1 MDHLPIFCQLR
12 DRDCLIVGGGDVAE
26 RKARLLLDAGARL
39 TVNALAFIPQ
49 FTAWADAGML
59 TLVEGPFD
67 ESLLDTC
74 WLAIAATDDD
84 ALNQRVSEAAEARRI
99 FCNVVD
105 APKAASFIMPSI
117 IDRSPLMVAVSSGG
131 TSPVL
136 ARLLRE
142 KLESLLPLHLGQVAK
157 YAGQLRGRVKQQFA
171 TMGERRRFWEKLFVN
186 DRLAQSLAN
195 NDQKAITETTEQLI
209 NEPLDHRGEVVLVGA
224 GPGDAGLLTLKGL
237 QQIQQADVVVYD
249 RLVSDDIMNLVR
261 RDADRVFVGKRAGY
275 HCVPQEEINQ
285 ILLREAQKGKR
296 VVRLKGGD
304 PFIFGRGGEELETLC
319 NAGIPFSVVPGITA
333 ASGCSAYSGIPLT
346 HRDYAQS
353 VRLITGHLKTG
364 GEELETLCNAGIPF
378 SVVPGI
384 TAASGCSA
392 YSGIPLTHRDY
403 AQSVRLITG
412 HLKTGGELD
421 WENLAAEKQT
431 LVFYMGLNQAATIQQ
446 KLIEYG
452 MPGEMPVAIVENGTA
467 VTQRVIDG
475 TLSQLGE
482 LAQQMNSP
490 SLIIIGRV
498 VGLRDKLNWFSNH

>member
-12 DRDCLIVGGGDVAE
+12 GRACLLVGGGDVAE
-26 RKARLLLDAGARL
+26 RKARLLLDAGAQL
-39 TVNALAFIPQ
+39 TVNALSFIPQ
-49 FTAWADAGML
+49 FTAWAAEGML
-59 TLVEGPFD
+59 TLVEGEFS
-67 ESLLDTC
+67 ETLLDEC
-74 WLAIAATDDD
+74 WLAIAATDND
-84 ALNQRVSEAAEARRI
+84 AVNQRVSDAAEARRI

-105 APKAASFIMPSI
+105 APKEASFIMPSI
-117 IDRSPLMVAVSSGG
+117 IDRSPLMVAISSGG

-142 KLESLLPLHLGQVAK
+142 KLESLLPQHLGHVAK
-157 YAGQLRGRVKQQFA
+157 FAGQLRSRVKRHFA
-171 TMGERRRFWEKLFVN
+171 TMSERRRFWEKLFVN

-195 NDQKAITETTEQLI
+195 QNMAAVESITEQML
-209 NEPLDHRGEVVLVGA
+209 NEPLDNRGEVVLVGA

-249 RLVSDDIMNLVR
+249 RLVSDEIMNLVR

-285 ILLREAQKGKR
+285 ILLREAQSGKR

-319 NAGIPFSVVPGITA
+319 HAGIPFSVVPGITA

-353 VRLITGHLKTG
+353 VRL
-364 GEELETLCNAGIPF
+364 
-378 SVVPGI
+378 V
-384 TAASGCSA
+384 
-392 YSGIPLTHRDY
+392 
-403 AQSVRLITG
+403 TG

-421 WENLAAEKQT
+421 WANLAAEKQT
-431 LVFYMGLNQAATIQQ
+431 LVFYMGLNQAAKIQEQ
-446 KLIEYG
+446 LIAHG
-452 MPGEMPVAIVENGTA
+452 MQADMPVALVENGTS
-467 VTQRVIDG
+467 VQQRVVSG

-482 LAQQMNSP
+482 LAQQVKSP
-490 SLIIIGRV
+490 SLIIVGRV
-498 VGLRDKLNWFSNH
+498 VALRDKLKWF

>member
-12 DRDCLIVGGGDVAE
+12 NRDCLLVGGGDVAE

-39 TVNALAFIPQ
+39 TVNARDYVPQ
-49 FTAWADAGML
+49 FHVWADAGML
-59 TLVEGPFD
+59 TLATGDFQPA
-67 ESLLDTC
+67 LLDTC

-84 ALNQRVSEAAEARRI
+84 TVNQQVSDEAEARRI

-142 KLESLLPLHLGQVAK
+142 KLEAVLPQHLGQVAL
-157 YAGQLRGRVKQQFA
+157 YAGQLRARVKQQFA
-171 TMGERRRFWEKLFVN
+171 TMGERRRFWEKLFMN

-195 NDQKAITETTEQLI
+195 QDKQAIADTTEHLL
-209 NEPLDHRGEVVLVGA
+209 NTPLDHRGEVVLVGA

-249 RLVSDDIMNLVR
+249 RLVSDDIMDLVR
-261 RDADRVFVGKRAGY
+261 RDADRIFVGKRAGY
-275 HCVPQEEINQ
+275 HCVPQDEINQ
-285 ILLREAQKGKR
+285 ILLREAQQGKR

-319 NAGIPFSVVPGITA
+319 EAGIPFSVVPGITA

-353 VRLITGHLKTG
+353 VRL
-364 GEELETLCNAGIPF
+364 
-378 SVVPGI
+378 V
-384 TAASGCSA
+384 
-392 YSGIPLTHRDY
+392 
-403 AQSVRLITG
+403 TG

-446 KLIEYG
+446 KLIEHG
-452 MPGEMPVAIVENGTA
+452 MQADMPVAIVENGTA
-467 VTQRVIDG
+467 ITQRVIDG
-475 TLSQLGE
+475 QLTQLGE
-482 LAQQMNSP
+482 LAQQMASP
-490 SLIIIGRV
+490 ALIIVGRV

>member
-26 RKARLLLDAGARL
+26 RKARLLLEAGARL

-49 FTAWADAGML
+49 FTVWADEGML

-67 ESLLDTC
+67 EALLDPC

-84 ALNQRVSEAAEARRI
+84 AVNQHVSEAAESRRI

-117 IDRSPLMVAVSSGG
+117 IDRSPLMVAVSSSG

-142 KLESLLPLHLGQVAK
+142 KLESILPQHLGQVAQ
-157 YAGQLRGRVKQQFA
+157 YAGQLRARVKKQFT
-171 TMGERRRFWEKLFVN
+171 TMGERRRFWEKFFVN

-195 NDQKAITETTEQLI
+195 ADEKAVNATTEQLFS
-209 NEPLDHRGEVVLVGA
+209 EPLDHRGEVVLVGA

-237 QQIQQADVVVYD
+237 QQIQQADIVVYD

-319 NAGIPFSVVPGITA
+319 HAGIPFSVVPGITA

-353 VRLITGHLKTG
+353 VRL
-364 GEELETLCNAGIPF
+364 
-378 SVVPGI
+378 V
-384 TAASGCSA
+384 
-392 YSGIPLTHRDY
+392 
-403 AQSVRLITG
+403 TG

-431 LVFYMGLNQAATIQQ
+431 LVFYMGLNQAATIQE
-446 KLIEYG
+446 KLIAFG
-452 MPGEMPVAIVENGTA
+452 MQADMPVALVENGTSIK
-467 VTQRVIDG
+467 QRVVNG
-475 TLSQLGE
+475 ELAQLGE
-482 LAQQMNSP
+482 LAKQVASP
-490 SLIIIGRV
+490 ALIIVGRV
-498 VGLRDKLNWFSNH
+498 VGLRDKLNWFSSH

>member
-12 DRDCLIVGGGDVAE
+12 DRECLLVGGGDVAE

-39 TVNALAFIPQ
+39 TVNARDYVPQ
-49 FTAWADAGML
+49 FHVWAEAGML
-59 TLVEGPFD
+59 TLVAGDFQPA
-67 ESLLDTC
+67 LLDPC

-84 ALNQRVSEAAEARRI
+84 AVNQQVSDEAEARRI

-105 APKAASFIMPSI
+105 APKAASFIKPSI

-142 KLESLLPLHLGQVAK
+142 KLEAMLPQHLGQVAA
-157 YAGQLRGRVKQQFA
+157 YAGKLRERVKKQFS
-171 TMGERRRFWEKLFVN
+171 TMGERRRFWEKMFMN

-195 NDQKAITETTEQLI
+195 QDRQAIEETTEQLLTA
-209 NEPLDHRGEVVLVGA
+209 PLDHRGEVVLVGA

-275 HCVPQEEINQ
+275 HCVPQDEINQ
-285 ILLREAQKGKR
+285 ILLREAQQGKR

-319 NAGIPFSVVPGITA
+319 DAGIPFSVVPGITA

-353 VRLITGHLKTG
+353 VRL
-364 GEELETLCNAGIPF
+364 
-378 SVVPGI
+378 V
-384 TAASGCSA
+384 
-392 YSGIPLTHRDY
+392 
-403 AQSVRLITG
+403 TG

-446 KLIEYG
+446 KLIEHG
-452 MPGEMPVAIVENGTA
+452 MQGDMPVAIVENGTA
-467 VTQRVIDG
+467 VNQRVVDG
-475 TLSQLGE
+475 QLTQLGE
-482 LAQQMNSP
+482 LAQQMASP
-490 SLIIIGRV
+490 ALIIVGRV
-498 VGLRDKLNWFSNH
+498 VGLRDRLNWFSNH

>member
-12 DRDCLIVGGGDVAE
+12 DRDCLLVGGGDVAE

-39 TVNALAFIPQ
+39 TVNALDFVPQ
-49 FTAWADAGML
+49 FQVWADSNML
-59 TLVEGPFD
+59 TLVQGEFNPA
-67 ESLLDTC
+67 LLDNC
-74 WLAIAATDDD
+74 WLAIAATDNE
-84 ALNQRVSEAAEARRI
+84 AVNQQVSRSAEERRI

-105 APKAASFIMPSI
+105 APQQASFIMPSI

-142 KLESLLPLHLGQVAK
+142 KLESVLPLHLGQLAH
-157 YAGQLRGRVKQQFA
+157 YAGQLRSRVKKQFA
-171 TMGERRRFWEKLFVN
+171 TVGERRRFWEKLFVN

-195 NDQKAITETTEQLI
+195 EDRQAVADATEQLL

-261 RDADRVFVGKRAGY
+261 RDADRVFVGKRSGY

-285 ILLREAQKGKR
+285 ILLREAQSGKR

-319 NAGIPFSVVPGITA
+319 HAGIPFSVVPGITA

-346 HRDYAQS
+346 HRDFAQG
-353 VRLITGHLKTG
+353 VRL
-364 GEELETLCNAGIPF
+364 
-378 SVVPGI
+378 V
-384 TAASGCSA
+384 
-392 YSGIPLTHRDY
+392 
-403 AQSVRLITG
+403 TG

-421 WENLAAEKQT
+421 WENLAVEKQT
-431 LVFYMGLNQAATIQQ
+431 LVFYMGLNQAPAIRE
-446 KLIEYG
+446 KLIAYG
-452 MPGEMPVAIVENGTA
+452 MAADMPAAIVENGTA
-467 VTQRVIDG
+467 ITQKVVTG
-475 TLSQLGE
+475 TLEQLDI
-482 LAQQMNSP
+482 LAKQMASP
-490 SLIIIGRV
+490 ALIIVGRV
-498 VGLRDKLNWFSNH
+498 VGLRGKLNWFSNH

>member
-12 DRDCLIVGGGDVAE
+12 DRDCLLVGGGDVAE

-39 TVNALAFIPQ
+39 TVNALDFVPQ
-49 FTAWADAGML
+49 FQVWADANML
-59 TLVEGPFD
+59 TLVQGEFNPA
-67 ESLLDTC
+67 LLDNC
-74 WLAIAATDDD
+74 WLAIAATDNE
-84 ALNQRVSEAAEARRI
+84 AVNQRVSASAEERRI

-105 APKAASFIMPSI
+105 APQQASFIMPSI

-142 KLESLLPLHLGQVAK
+142 KLESVLPLHLGQLAH
-157 YAGQLRGRVKQQFA
+157 YAGQLRSRVKKQFA
-171 TMGERRRFWEKLFVN
+171 TVGERRRFWEKLFVN

-195 NDQKAITETTEQLI
+195 EDRQAVANATEQLLT
-209 NEPLDHRGEVVLVGA
+209 EPLDHRGEVVLVGA
-224 GPGDAGLLTLKGL
+224 GHGDAGLLTLKGL

-261 RDADRVFVGKRAGY
+261 RDADRVFVGKRSGY

-285 ILLREAQKGKR
+285 ILLREAQQGKR

-353 VRLITGHLKTG
+353 VRL
-364 GEELETLCNAGIPF
+364 
-378 SVVPGI
+378 V
-384 TAASGCSA
+384 
-392 YSGIPLTHRDY
+392 
-403 AQSVRLITG
+403 TG

-446 KLIEYG
+446 KLIEHG
-452 MPGEMPVAIVENGTA
+452 MQADMPVAIVENGTA
-467 VTQRVIDG
+467 INQRVVDG
-475 TLSQLGE
+475 KLSQLGE
-482 LAQQMNSP
+482 LAEQMASP
-490 SLIIIGRV
+490 ALIIVGRV
-498 VGLRDKLNWFSNH
+498 VGLRGKLNWFSNH